1 MEQAP
6 HKRQQFQTFTILVE
20 HVVLRLRRDVVHH
33 HQSTTTSLRRT
44 LSKPFKPRHVANNGN
59 RALEKNPLTAD
70 GEPPEIAPTP
80 TSTRGKSLRAPKLSR
95 EIMANNLCQVE
106 DYVRRT
112 SVRVQYLE
120 ALIEQEHSTIGQVTE
135 IKRQLHRAHRNL
147 EKLHFERCPSLG
159 TEVNQWV
166 TGAMRLAW
174 QAYRRM
180 VKLEEKLRSLPVNL
194 SDSEDWAKNDEK
206 DSPVMIGIEM
216 GPEKGFDDDDT
227 TAGASEK
234 PKSQVRPVTYVPTG
248 TKGVRMSR
256 HIPST
261 VTITAKEKR
270 RQPAHTYRMSGALLS
285 VEDLPAGP
293 SPTQASS
300 EADHIEDVKALP
312 RLNTRRQRSCDES
325 WYDADYDS
333 DDSLYETRRQRHRAK
348 QRKEYSVIDE
358 IDPGQI
364 SLSKREVELRLQE
377 EEAELAPILI
387 EPDRQRL
394 GSADGSTISDMVMN
408 NVLTEDLVLPYLH
421 FIKHHEL
428 RALKQWLVDNHYVKK
443 SAVISRTEKVL
454 HCLELLQ
461 TGCRYGTIA
470 TIFSRTPRQVES
482 SCHEVME
489 GLLELHGFTMIK
501 AHDQEMYTT
510 LWGIWCRKFGNPK
523 NQQPAAYYYGFDWL
537 DAGKVMVTLNL
548 YIGRWREQGKFA
560 LEGPSLNWGRFF
572 DAEGTGKFPRMDQP
586 LRLQYSMVSSSF
598 SSVSDSSPSEKTI
611 GKSEDAGDDDS
622 LYDGGSAICSVW
634 GNVTNKG

>member
-1 MEQAP
+1 MEQVP

-44 LSKPFKPRHVANNGN
+44 LSKPFKPRHVVNSD
-59 RALEKNPLTAD
+59 RTIEKTPATTSV
-70 GEPPEIAPTP
+70 EPQRPSPKP
-80 TSTRGKSLRAPKLSR
+80 SSTRGKPLRAPKLSR
-95 EIMANNLCQVE
+95 EIMANNLHQVE

-180 VKLEEKLRSLPVNL
+180 VKLEEKLRCLPVNL
-194 SDSEDWAKNDEK
+194 SDSEDWARDNELE
-206 DSPVMIGIEM
+206 SPVMIGIEM
-216 GPEKGFDDDDT
+216 EPAKLSSDLDAAT
-227 TAGASEK
+227 GATEK
-234 PKSQVRPVTYVPTG
+234 PQARARPVTYVPTG
-248 TKGVRMSR
+248 AKGARMSR
-256 HIPST
+256 QRPNTIMIP
-261 VTITAKEKR
+261 AKE
-270 RQPAHTYRMSGALLS
+270 RQDTYRMSGALPS
-285 VEDLPAGP
+285 AENLPTEPA
-293 SPTQASS
+293 PTRASS
-300 EADHIEDVKALP
+300 EVDHTDEIGALP
-312 RLNTRRQRSCDES
+312 RLITREQLLGGDGWDDS
-325 WYDADYDS
+325 DYDS
-333 DDSLYETRRQRHRAK
+333 DDSLYATRRQRYRAEY
-348 QRKEYSVIDE
+348 RREYSAIDE
-358 IDPGQI
+358 MDQGQMTPP
-364 SLSKREVELRLQE
+364 KREVEARLQQ

-387 EPDRQRL
+387 EPDRQRV
-394 GSADGSTISDMVMN
+394 GSSDGSTVSDMVMN
-408 NVLTEDLVLPYLH
+408 NVLNEDYVLPYLH

-428 RALKQWLVDNHYVKK
+428 RALKQWLVDNQYVKK

-461 TGCRYGTIA
+461 TGCRYETIA
-470 TIFSRTPRQVES
+470 TIFSRTPRQVEN

-501 AHDQEMYTT
+501 ANDQEMYTT
-510 LWGIWCRKFGNPK
+510 LWGIWCRKFGNLQ
-523 NQQPAAYYYGFDWL
+523 NQHPAAYYYGFDWL
-537 DAGKVMVTLNL
+537 DVGKVMVTLNL

-560 LEGPSLNWGRFF
+560 LEGPSLNWGKFF
-572 DAEGTGKFPRMDQP
+572 NAEGTGKFPRMDQP
-586 LRLQYSMVSSSF
+586 LQLQYSTVSL
-598 SSVSDSSPSEKTI
+598 SDSDSDKTV
-611 GKSEDAGDDDS
+611 GKCEDGDDDDS
-622 LYDGGSAICSVW
+622 LYDSDAYSV
-634 GNVTNKG
+634 